1 MGSRYG
7 GMKQID
13 PVGPTG
19 EFIIDYS
26 CHDAL
31 HAGYDHI
38 VFVIKRENYEIFRST
53 VGKRVERFV
62 KVDYA
67 FQDIDRLPAG
77 FRVPE
82 GRTKPWGTAHA
93 LLCAADFVSDQ
104 FATINADDFYGAHSF
119 AVVADYMNAVASGE
133 KLACCMAAYELSKTL
148 TENGSVSRGVCVSD
162 KDGFLISIT
171 ERTAIFKT
179 ADGGEFDRGDGVM
192 ISLPAE
198 TSVSMNFF
206 GIRPAI
212 FGYAEKGFS
221 RFLSEM
227 ENPLKNEYYLPFM
240 LSSAMSDGKA
250 SIKVLDTPDEW
261 FGVTYAADKPAVKEK
276 IGRLIDAGVYR
287 KDLWSDLK

>member
-26 CHDAL
+26 CHDAIL
-31 HAGYDHI
+31 AGYDHI

-62 KVDYA
+62 RVDYA

-77 FRVPE
+77 FRVPD

-93 LLCAADFVSDQ
+93 LLCAADFISDQ

-119 AVVADYMNAVASGE
+119 AVVADYMNAVPSGE

-162 KDGFLISIT
+162 KEGYLISIT

-192 ISLPAE
+192 ASLPAD
-198 TSVSMNFF
+198 TPVSMNFF
-206 GIRPAI
+206 GIRPEI

-221 RFLSEM
+221 CFLSGM
-227 ENPLKNEYYLPFM
+227 DNPLKNEYYLPFM

-287 KDLWSDLK
+287 SDLWSDLK